1 MYLAYTLNDIGLY
14 GSRLLKNWNNSLR
27 SIKNEIMYYYSGAQI
42 EEKKQR
48 RKYSGSVPLT
58 IISDLLNE
66 QKLSFLKIRAF
77 NQLNKTFKKNRY

>member
-1 MYLAYTLNDIGLY
+1 
-14 GSRLLKNWNNSLR
+14 
-27 SIKNEIMYYYSGAQI
+27 MYYYSGAQI

-66 QKLSFLKIRAF
+66 QKLSFLNIRAF
-77 NQLNKTFKKNRY
+77 NQIYKPFKKNRYFLKDIHHFLPITRSSQFFF

>member
-1 MYLAYTLNDIGLY
+1 
-14 GSRLLKNWNNSLR
+14 
-27 SIKNEIMYYYSGAQI
+27 MYYYSGAQI

-77 NQLNKTFKKNRY
+77 NQLYKPFKKNRY

>member
-58 IISDLLNE
+58 IISDLITE
-66 QKLSFLKIRAF
+66 KKIYFLKISAF
-77 NQLNKTFKKNRY
+77 NQLNKPFKKNRY

>member
-1 MYLAYTLNDIGLY
+1 
-14 GSRLLKNWNNSLR
+14 
-27 SIKNEIMYYYSGAQI
+27 MYYYSGAQI

-77 NQLNKTFKKNRY
+77 NQLYKPFKKSILTDKLKKHLQSQIMCGNE

>member
-1 MYLAYTLNDIGLY
+1 
-14 GSRLLKNWNNSLR
+14 
-27 SIKNEIMYYYSGAQI
+27 MYYYSGAQI

-77 NQLNKTFKKNRY
+77 NQLYKPFKKIDINRQIKKASTKPNYVWQ